1 MILFLSWEFWL
12 CSALAFSAGTLF
24 GASWAARKRDRQLFE
39 LYRDRAA
46 QNRAGPTT
54 PVLQL
59 STQGATGHADDYR
72 AGNGPAGAAPPQ
84 APRRARRG

>member
-1 MILFLSWEFWL
+1 MSLTPVGFWVYTALVASGGVLVGAMWAGRRRENEIVELFRSRIGQSTRRE
-12 CSALAFSAGTLF
+12 
-24 GASWAARKRDRQLFE
+24 
-39 LYRDRAA
+39 
-46 QNRAGPTT
+46 TT
-54 PVLQL
+54 PVLHL